1 MEPGERKSGGGGEAG
16 EGGEGR
22 GVCKRSK
29 VSRVSGEKGEE
40 KSMVRGVKRE
50 VNWEEEEE
58 VEMEKEKDGKRG
70 GTWKREKMQKE
81 ED

>member
-1 MEPGERKSGGGGEAG
+1 M
-16 EGGEGR
+16 
-22 GVCKRSK
+22 
-29 VSRVSGEKGEE
+29 SGEKGEE
-40 KSMVRGVKRE
+40 KSMVRGVKRK

-70 GTWKREKMQKE
+70 GTWKREKMQRE